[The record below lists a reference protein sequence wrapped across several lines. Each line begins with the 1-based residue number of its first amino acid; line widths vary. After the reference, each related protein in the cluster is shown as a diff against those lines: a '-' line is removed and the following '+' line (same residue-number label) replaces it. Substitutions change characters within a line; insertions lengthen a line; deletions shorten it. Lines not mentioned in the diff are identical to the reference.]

1 LNQAKTASRGAPLS
15 VPAILAFSATSIPVT
30 ALILAVAVHLPR
42 YFASHMGLSL
52 AVVGAAFALVR
63 AIDIPLDPL
72 LGLAMDRTRTRIG
85 RYRLWTLLGAP
96 VMMVSLF
103 MLMRPAEPVG
113 QGYLVIW
120 LLVMYLGLSILLLS
134 HLAWAA
140 TLAPNYNQRS
150 RIFGV
155 LTFVGV
161 AGAVTAL
168 FIPIVMDGMGYS
180 DAQGVQAMVWFIIV
194 AAPIAAGIVAWS
206 TPEHVAP
213 DHAHQFKLRDYWVLL
228 TRPNVIRVMAADL
241 CVTLGPGWMAAVY
254 LFYFKDSRGF
264 TTTEA
269 NLLLVIYILAGF
281 AGAPFAAWLANKISK
296 HRALMVCTTI
306 YSLTLLSL
314 TILPPGN
321 FVAAI
326 PTLFVTGAM
335 AAGFIVMIRALT
347 GDIGDEI
354 HLESGREWMG
364 LMYALTNAT
373 TKVAGAASI
382 FLTFNVLARVGYNA
396 REGAVNTPEAIRG
409 LELAFLIGPIVF
421 VMLGGAWFI
430 GYKLTRERHA
440 DIRRQLEE
448 RDALY
453 DEAPVLE
460 GLTGE
465 PSGVAA
471 PEKA

>member
-1 LNQAKTASRGAPLS
+1 VNKAKTHTRGAPMSL
-15 VPAILAFSATSIPVT
+15 PAVLAFSATSIPVS
-30 ALILAVAVHLPR
+30 ALILAVSVHLPR
-42 YFASHMGLSL
+42 YFASHMELSL

-63 AIDIPLDPL
+63 AIDIPLDPM
-72 LGLAMDRTRTRIG
+72 LGLLMDRTRTRIG
-85 RYRLWTLLGAP
+85 RYRFWTLLGAP
-96 VMMVSLF
+96 VMMLSLY
-103 MLMRPAEPVG
+103 MLIRPSEALG
-113 QGYLVIW
+113 QGYLIVW

-140 TLAPNYNQRS
+140 TLAPDYNQRS
-150 RIFGV
+150 RIFGA
-155 LTFVGV
+155 LTFIGVG
-161 AGAVTAL
+161 GAVVAL
-168 FIPIVMDGMGYS
+168 FIPIVMDALGYS
-180 DAQGVQAMVWFIIV
+180 DAQGVQAMVWFIII
-194 AAPIAAGIVAWS
+194 AAPIAAGVVAFS
-206 TPEHVAP
+206 TPERVAS
-213 DHAHQFKLRDYWVLL
+213 DHAHRFGLQDYWSLL
-228 TRPNVIRVMAADL
+228 TRPNVIRIMAADL
-241 CVTLGPGWMAAVY
+241 FITLGPGWMAAVY
-254 LFYFKDSRGF
+254 LFYFKDARGF
-264 TTTEA
+264 TTSEA

-281 AGAPFAAWLANKISK
+281 AGAPFTAWLANRISK
-296 HRALMVCTTI
+296 HRALMVCTTV

-314 TILPPGN
+314 TILPKGD

-382 FLTFNVLARVGYNA
+382 FLTFNVLAQVGYDA

-409 LELAFLIGPIVF
+409 LELAFLIGPIFF

-430 GYKLTRERHA
+430 GYRLTQEKHA
-440 DIRRQLEE
+440 EVRRQLEE

-460 GLTGE
+460 SLTAE
-465 PSGVAA
+465 PAGVAP
-471 PEKA
+471 PEGR

>member
-1 LNQAKTASRGAPLS
+1 LNQVRTPPRGAPLS
-15 VPAILAFSATSIPVT
+15 LPAIMAFAATSIPVS
-30 ALILAVAVHLPR
+30 ALILAVSVHLPR
-42 YFASHMGLSL
+42 YFASHMELSL

-72 LGLAMDRTRTRIG
+72 LGLAMDRTRTRFG
-85 RYRLWTLLGAP
+85 RYRFWTLMGAP
-96 VMMVSLF
+96 VMMLALY
-103 MLMRPAEPVG
+103 MLIRPAEAVG
-113 QGYLVIW
+113 QGYLIVW

-140 TLAPNYNQRS
+140 TLAPNYNERS

-161 AGAVTAL
+161 TGAVTAL
-168 FIPIVMDGMGYS
+168 FIPIVMDRMGYS
-180 DAQGVQAMVWFIIV
+180 DAEGVQAMVWFIIV
-194 AAPIAAGIVAWS
+194 AAPVCAGIVAWS
-206 TPEHVAP
+206 TPERVAP
-213 DHAHQFKLRDYWVLL
+213 DHTHRFQLRDYWSLL
-228 TRPNVIRVMAADL
+228 TRPNVVRVMAADL
-241 CVTLGPGWMAAVY
+241 FVTLGPGWMAAIY

-281 AGAPFAAWLANKISK
+281 AGAPFAAWLANRISK

-314 TILPPGN
+314 IFLPPGD

-326 PTLFVTGAM
+326 PTLFLTGAM

-347 GDIGDEI
+347 GDVGDEI

-382 FLTFNVLARVGYNA
+382 FLTFNVLARVGYDA

-421 VMLGGAWFI
+421 VMFGGAWFI
-430 GYKLTRERHA
+430 GYKLDRHRHA
-440 DIRRQLEE
+440 DIRRQLED

-465 PSGVAA
+465 PAGAVA
-471 PEKA
+471 PEKT

>member
-1 LNQAKTASRGAPLS
+1 MNKAKTHMRGAPMSL
-15 VPAILAFSATSIPVT
+15 PAVLAFSATSIPVS
-30 ALILAVAVHLPR
+30 ALILAVSVHLPR
-42 YFASHMGLSL
+42 YFASHMELSL

-63 AIDIPLDPL
+63 AIDIPLDPM
-72 LGLAMDRTRTRIG
+72 LGLLMDRTRTRIG
-85 RYRLWTLLGAP
+85 RYRFWTLLGAP
-96 VMMVSLF
+96 VMMLSLY
-103 MLMRPAEPVG
+103 MLIRPSEALG
-113 QGYLVIW
+113 QGYLIIW

-140 TLAPNYNQRS
+140 TLAPDYKQRS
-150 RIFGV
+150 HLFGA

-161 AGAVTAL
+161 GGAVVAL
-168 FIPIVMDGMGYS
+168 FIPIVMDALGYS
-180 DAQGVQAMVWFIIV
+180 DADGVQAMVWFIII
-194 AAPIAAGIVAWS
+194 AAPIAAGVAAFS
-206 TPEHVAP
+206 TPEQIAT
-213 DHAHQFKLRDYWVLL
+213 DHAHQFGLRDYWSLL
-228 TRPNVIRVMAADL
+228 TRPNVIRIMAADL
-241 CVTLGPGWMAAVY
+241 FVTLGPGWMAAVY
-254 LFYFKDSRGF
+254 LFYFKDARGF
-264 TTTEA
+264 TTSEA

-281 AGAPFAAWLANKISK
+281 AGAPFTAWLANRISK
-296 HRALMVCTTI
+296 HRALMVCTTV

-314 TILPPGN
+314 TVLPKGN

-382 FLTFNVLARVGYNA
+382 FLTFNVLAHVGYDA

-409 LELAFLIGPIVF
+409 LELAFLIGPIF
-421 VMLGGAWFI
+421 FFMLGGAWFI
-430 GYKLTRERHA
+430 GYRLTQEKHA
-440 DIRRQLEE
+440 EVRRQLEA

-453 DEAPVLE
+453 DEAAALE
-460 GLTGE
+460 SLTAE
-465 PSGVAA
+465 PSGVVA
-471 PEKA
+471 PDRP